1 MSTFLKKRLLLPLL
15 LVGITLGALVGGCG
29 KEEQIKVSDTRF
41 SMDTFVKIDA
51 YSDKPGEA
59 RLAVDDAMQ
68 TFSKDR
74 WPLPTVTATAAP
86 VLYMKLI

>member
-51 YSDKPGEA
+51 YSDKPGEPGWLWTTLC
-59 RLAVDDAMQ
+59 RPFKRSL
-68 TFSKDR
+68 
-74 WPLPTVTATAAP
+74 PLPTVTATAAP